1 MEFHSKEEL
10 KEYVH
15 SIHNFIR
22 NSGAGYGMTALKMFN
37 LIYSLKLLKGKCKE
51 IGLDEQCD
59 WDNIKKEMDENKKK
73 RINSD
78 SFIYD
83 PINILRYYSLK
94 KGAGKNPLDS
104 VIEKLYNK
112 VDDLLNKENIKKVEE
127 IHQILELE
135 LKKLRGFNEET
146 DQEKKIKNIVYF
158 VYHQIQDTLNYQF
171 LIDLFEKVDN
181 LPTSIKKK
189 DKDDKDDKKNKIL
202 HYDLKGK
209 IYEYFIG
216 RDSSAIADLG
226 AYFTDRHII
235 KFIID
240 FVKPKCDGDIVPS
253 MIDPFAGSGGFT
265 LGFVEYINTNNENI
279 DWNFKDNFLNIH
291 HYDMAEDVVKIAG
304 VEFYSITNNF
314 PIRGENFRHFNTF
327 KNEFNEQKF
336 KYIFANPPY
345 GGDKGTKTPEIIKRE
360 LLIEFNNKLKTEE
373 INNYFINLLNIT
385 DIDDIEAFKK
395 SLISTTNFTQKEL
408 DDTFKISKY
417 IKKRLFILTEEETEE
432 LKKFIEKK
440 IKPFCSKN
448 FINYD
453 DLKNQEIFY
462 KYYFLNLQNI
472 VFKKINDA
480 EIKKASEEKVNYD
493 SCSNTIKNYAQNIY
507 YKYSCFI
514 NNEKI
519 KKIELELE
527 NNNSLTAK
535 QKEQLSKSLTKEKK
549 DKEIL
554 LKENEQKYNN
564 KDMNFNDKESCSFI
578 LLMALLEKG
587 GTCVGVL
594 KEGVFFDGKY
604 SKLRCYLINNFDV
617 TDIIS
622 IDSNSFENTTTKTS
636 VIIFKNTGKTKEINF
651 YELKVKTNP
660 ENIIEFCKY
669 SGNNIT
675 KSKGEIIQD
684 YDNGEGEEVKGVD
697 AEFICSATYKQLSK
711 VKLTYNA
718 KHEPKYEFDY
728 SLNAKDY
735 IDYEVDCPNGFKL
748 IKLGDICEFIDGY
761 AFKTTD
767 MINSGIPIIQI
778 SNINNYSIKSTSN
791 DKFIKENKKYEKYL
805 ALDGDIIIGMTGNIN
820 QKISIY
826 SNTIP
831 KYINQRVCALR
842 NFKNKYYKN
851 YLYSYWLNM
860 KIGDV
865 IQNKSNGSVQANLS
879 KNDLLNLEIP
889 FPIDFTIHESVL
901 DKIYKY
907 HQKLITNTELIQQKE
922 NLVFDT
928 IKDIT
933 ENQECDEVE
942 LGSIVDT
949 KQGEYLTKNNMIKGI
964 YPVYGGGSISNYI
977 NKYNYENEIIIN
989 KDGISLNCI
998 KFEYGKF
1005 FLNHHGWVLNY
1016 KNNDIKKYINYW
1028 LLNNQDKIYNLSMGT
1043 TQKGIN
1049 KEKFLKLKIKIPKD
1063 KKLIKNLELSFEE
1076 IETLQNKTKEYE
1088 YIYNKNMKEL
1098 FKDFDNLESQSNET
1112 ESQSNETESQS
1123 NESESNQEETQQ
1135 DNLEDKTN
1143 ETQEDEKDDEPLI
1156 ISHKEKQYIVE
1167 NEIMYLLKSNETKGK
1182 AYGTYINGKVKKYPK
1197 HTF

>member
-51 IGLDEQCD
+51 IGLDEECD

-73 RINSD
+73 GINSD

-83 PINILRYYSLK
+83 PINILRGYSVK
-94 KGAGKNPLDS
+94 KNGGKNPLDS

-158 VYHQIQDTLNYQF
+158 VYHQIQDKLDNKF
-171 LIDLFEKVDN
+171 LIELFNKVDN
-181 LPTSIKKK
+181 LPTSIQ
-189 DKDDKDDKKNKIL
+189 KKNEKDSKKL

-314 PIRGENFRHFNTF
+314 PNRGENFKRVNTF
-327 KNEFNEQKF
+327 KNEFYEQKF

-360 LLIEFNNKLKTEE
+360 LLIELNNKFKSDE
-373 INNYFINLLNIT
+373 INYFIDLLNIT
-385 DIDDIEAFKK
+385 DIDDIETFKK
-395 SLISTTNFTQKEL
+395 SLISATNFIQKEIEL
-408 DDTFKISKY
+408 FKITKY
-417 IKKRLFILTEEETEE
+417 IENRIFKLTEEETKE

-448 FINYD
+448 SINFD

-480 EIKKASEEKVNYD
+480 EIKKALEEKVNYD
-493 SCSNTIKNYAQNIY
+493 TCSNTIRNYAQNIY
-507 YKYSCFI
+507 YEYSCFI
-514 NNEKI
+514 NDEKI
-519 KKIELELE
+519 KKIELEIE

-535 QKEQLSKSLTKEKK
+535 QREQLSKSLTKEKK

-554 LKENEQKYNN
+554 LKEKENEQIAKN
-564 KDMNFNDKESCSFI
+564 KDMGFNDKESCSLI

-622 IDSNSFENTTTKTS
+622 IDSKSFENTTTKTS
-636 VIIFKNTGKTKEINF
+636 VIIFKNTGKTKKIKF
-651 YELKVKTNP
+651 HELKVKTNP

-675 KSKGEIIQD
+675 KIKGEIIQD
-684 YDNGEGEEVKGVD
+684 YKNEEGEDVKGVD

-718 KHEPKYEFDY
+718 KNEPKYEFDY

-735 IDYEVDCPNGFKL
+735 IDYEVDCPDGFKL
-748 IKLGDICEFIDGY
+748 IKLGDICDFIDGY
-761 AFKTTD
+761 AFKTSD

-791 DKFIKENKKYEKYL
+791 DKFIEENKKYEKYL

-826 SNTIP
+826 NNTIP

-842 NFKNKYYKN
+842 NFKNKHYKN

-889 FPIDFTIHESVL
+889 FPIDITDYEPVL
-901 DKIYKY
+901 NKIYKY
-907 HQKLITNTELIQQKE
+907 HQKLITNIELIQQKE
-922 NLVFDT
+922 NLICDT

-942 LGSIVDT
+942 LGSMCEIKYGIRIT
-949 KQGEYLTKNNMIKGI
+949 KKKNIIGK
-964 YPVYGGGSISNYI
+964 YPVYGGGDITFYTNTYNRDKNTLIISRYALS
-977 NKYNYENEIIIN
+977 KTCVR
-989 KDGISLNCI
+989 L
-998 KFEYGKF
+998 
-1005 FLNHHGWVLNY
+1005 LNHKFYLNDSGLSIHT
-1016 KNNDIKKYINYW
+1016 KDKIFQLYINYY
-1028 LLNNQDKIYNLSMGT
+1028 LLTEKNQEIIYKNCTYGSVQKNLNIDHL
-1043 TQKGIN
+1043 K
-1049 KEKFLKLKIKIPKD
+1049 KLKIKIPKD
-1063 KKLIKNLELSFEE
+1063 KKLIEDLELSFEE
-1076 IETLQNKTKEYE
+1076 IETLQNETKEYE
-1088 YIYNKNMKEL
+1088 NLYNKNIKEL
-1098 FKDFDNLESQSNET
+1098 FKDFDNLESQTNET
-1112 ESQSNETESQS
+1112 ESNTEETQEETHQDNQEINETESNQED
-1123 NESESNQEETQQ
+1123 NQQIESE
-1135 DNLEDKTN
+1135 
-1143 ETQEDEKDDEPLI
+1143 DDEPLI

-1167 NEIMYLLKSNETKGK
+1167 NEIMYLLKSNNTKGK

-1197 HTF
+1197 QEV